1 MDCAVISE
9 MESHGAAAPCAVQK
23 PQNCFR
29 IIYNVRNSSS
39 RGNEVF
45 EFFMAPS
52 YNRLTH

>member
-39 RGNEVF
+39 SGNEVF